1 MGTQGISAPWTGWRV
16 SGMTRC
22 GQAGYRL
29 DMAQLLREFFGPIYS
44 PILIPAIRIAWI
56 LISAYVILKVIDSG
70 LSRLRLLIPSRDVL
84 GVARVEQRTET
95 LRHVIRSVSRG
106 ILILLVLL
114 TISSELGFSIGP
126 VLASAGIAGLAVGF
140 GAQSLVKDVISG
152 FFILFEDQFG
162 IGDVVKIGDFTG
174 VVERMTLR
182 ATVLRNLEGQVY
194 VVPNGNIQNLIVMTK
209 GWSRAVLDVT
219 VPLKEELARVFD
231 VLQRIG
237 ARLAQDWPDRILE
250 QPVVLGV
257 EKLDDSGVTIRSI
270 VKTPPFKHADVLRE
284 WRRRVKDEF
293 DKAGIEL
300 AQKTTSSQPETLTPP
315 SPRGRG

>member
-1 MGTQGISAPWTGWRV
+1 M
-16 SGMTRC
+16 
-22 GQAGYRL
+22 L
-29 DMAQLLREFFGPIYS
+29 QLLRNIVPLVPKIVPSAVRIGI
-44 PILIPAIRIAWI
+44 ILV
-56 LISAYVILKVIDSG
+56 LGYVTLRLIDSVLNG
-70 LSRLRLLIPSRDVL
+70 LRLLVPATEI
-84 GVARVEQRTET
+84 ARVEQKTET
-95 LRHVIRSVSRG
+95 LRHIIGNISR
-106 ILILLVLL
+106 IILLLILAL
-114 TISSELGFSIGP
+114 TISSELGFNIGP

-152 FFILFEDQFG
+152 FFILFEDQFS

-174 VVERMTLR
+174 VVERMSLR

-194 VVPNGNIQNLIVMTK
+194 VVPNGNIQNVIVMTK
-209 GWSRAVLDVT
+209 EWARAVLDVT
-219 VPLKEELARVFD
+219 VSHKEELTRVFD

-293 DKAGIEL
+293 DREGIQFT
-300 AQKTTSSQPETLTPP
+300 QKTMLPP
-315 SPRGRG
+315 AVTK

>member
-1 MGTQGISAPWTGWRV
+1 MPQS
-16 SGMTRC
+16 
-22 GQAGYRL
+22 
-29 DMAQLLREFFGPIYS
+29 LREILESLYT
-44 PILIPAIRIAWI
+44 PILIPAIRIGWVLVAGYI
-56 LISAYVILKVIDSG
+56 ILKLIDSAT
-70 LSRLRLLIPSRDVL
+70 SRLRLLIPSSDVL
-84 GVARVEQRTET
+84 GVARVEQRTAT
-95 LRHVIRSVSRG
+95 LRQIIRSVTKA
-106 ILILLVLL
+106 ILILVVVL
-114 TISSELGFSIGP
+114 TISSELGFNIGP
-126 VLASAGIAGLAVGF
+126 VLASAGIVGLAVGF

-162 IGDVVKIGDFTG
+162 IGDVVKISDFTG
-174 VVERMTLR
+174 IVERMTLR

-194 VVPNGNIQNLIVMTK
+194 VVPNGNIQNVVVMTK

-219 VPLKEELARVFD
+219 VPHKEELARVFD

-237 ARLAQDWPDRILE
+237 ARLAQDWPDRILD